1 MRNNVRAANAADF
14 DFVKNCWT
22 ECFDDDERYVNWN
35 FSENYSAANTLVAE
49 CCGEPA
55 AAMQCIPS
63 RLKKPIYRRDISRAC
78 RQCRVFATAVLRAT
92 FLNMPCLLCGG
103 KERRLRF

>member
-49 CCGEPA
+49 CCGESA
-55 AAMQCIPS
+55 AAMQCIPYTLS
-63 RLKKPIYRRDISRAC
+63 FEKADIAGSGDTIASAPDT
-78 RQCRVFATAVLRAT
+78 VKAAVRPQVRPT
-92 FLNMPCLLCGG
+92 R
-103 KERRLRF
+103 KIQR

>member
-35 FSENYSAANTLVAE
+35 FSEN
-49 CCGEPA
+49 
-55 AAMQCIPS
+55 
-63 RLKKPIYRRDISRAC
+63 
-78 RQCRVFATAVLRAT
+78 
-92 FLNMPCLLCGG
+92 
-103 KERRLRF
+103 